1 MTIIKT
7 SNDNMTAKDLYDM
20 VRSPEILKMSS
31 ISVDETLY
39 VLAYVLREDVN
50 KDGEPVQILSI
61 KDEDGVVYGTNSC
74 TFIKDFF
81 DILELCEQAG
91 TPLNAVHVL
100 HSQSKNGRPFIQCV
114 YVS

>member
-20 VRSPEILKMSS
+20 IRSPGIIKMST
-31 ISVDETLY
+31 VPDDETLY

-61 KDEDGVVYGTNSC
+61 KDADGVVYGTNSG
-74 TFIKDFF
+74 TFIKDFL
-81 DILELCEQAG
+81 DILALCENAG
-91 TPLNAVHVL
+91 VTLNAVQVR
-100 HSQSKNGRPFIQCV
+100 HSQSKNGRSFIQCV